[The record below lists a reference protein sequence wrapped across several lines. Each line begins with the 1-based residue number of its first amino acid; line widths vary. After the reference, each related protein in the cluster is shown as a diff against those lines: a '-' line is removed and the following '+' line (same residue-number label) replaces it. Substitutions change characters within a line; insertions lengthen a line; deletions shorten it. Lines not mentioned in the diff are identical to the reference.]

1 MTSFNIKQQVP
12 TDIPL
17 HGQYIPPE
25 NLESQKWL
33 DNIDDWTKNQKMLIN
48 GKKTKTMV
56 FNYTD
61 KYQFTTRLQ
70 LNSKTVEVISSTKL
84 LGTIIQDDLKWNM
97 NTANIVSK
105 ANARMELLRK
115 VASFGT
121 STEELKNVYIL
132 FIRSLLE
139 QSATVWHSSLTAE
152 DSSDLERVQ
161 KSALRVILG
170 DKYSGYRNALATLDL
185 DTLNDRRKQ
194 LCLSFAQKCL
204 KNKKTQQMFPLN
216 KNIHTMNNRNTEK
229 FHVQHANTGRLKDSS
244 IIYMQHLLNE
254 NEDSNKT

>member
-1 MTSFNIKQQVP
+1 M
-12 TDIPL
+12 
-17 HGQYIPPE
+17 
-25 NLESQKWL
+25 
-33 DNIDDWTKNQKMLIN
+33 
-48 GKKTKTMV
+48 
-56 FNYTD
+56 
-61 KYQFTTRLQ
+61 
-70 LNSKTVEVISSTKL
+70 
-84 LGTIIQDDLKWNM
+84 
-97 NTANIVSK
+97 
-105 ANARMELLRK
+105 
-115 VASFGT
+115 
-121 STEELKNVYIL
+121 

-139 QSATVWHSSLTAE
+139 QSAEVWHSSLTAE

-216 KNIHTMNNRNTEK
+216 KNTHTMNNRNTEK